1 MAFSPHRERNP
12 VSKYF
17 PYFIALLLLAAAVWY
32 FTRPEP
38 PRVQLVRVER
48 GVVEA
53 TVSNTR
59 AGTVKACR
67 RAKLAPPAGGQIAH
81 LLVKKGE
88 RVKADQ
94 VLLELWNNDLQA
106 QEHLAKEQLDMSQ
119 TQAKQ
124 ACVQADLADKEIER
138 ARQLQARGFI
148 SPEGLD
154 QKSAAA
160 KVARAGCE
168 AARSQIGQAR
178 SRISVA
184 RAGLDRMV
192 LRAPFDGIVAEISGE
207 LGEYA
212 TPSPPGIPTPPAI
225 DLIDDRCLFVSAP
238 IDEVDAANI
247 KAGQVSRITLD
258 AIKGKSF
265 AGKVKRIAPYVLE
278 LEKQARTVEVEVEF
292 VEPQPQGG
300 AAESV
305 GVGVGAGRQLP
316 QSAGFA
322 SNVPQPPAAE
332 NLLVGYSADVEIVH
346 ASHDKVLRIPTQTL
360 LPMQTAQDAK
370 RVLVYRPA
378 DGRLEERTVTTGL
391 ANWEQTEIT
400 AGLNEGEQV
409 VLSLDIAGVK
419 AGARVQPEEKK

>member
-1 MAFSPHRERNP
+1 MTLSQHRERNP
-12 VSKYF
+12 ILKYLV
-17 PYFIALLLLAAAVWY
+17 YSVALLLLAVAAWY

-38 PRVQLVRVER
+38 VRVKLAKVER

-88 RVKADQ
+88 RVKANQ
-94 VLLELWNNDLQA
+94 ILLELWNDDLQA
-106 QEHLAKEQLDMSQ
+106 QARLAEQQLK
-119 TQAKQ
+119 TVNTRIEEV
-124 ACVQADLADKEIER
+124 CTVADLSSKEAAR
-138 ARQLQARGFI
+138 ARQLRERGFI
-148 SPEGLD
+148 SQEGLERAEAD
-154 QKSAAA
+154 A
-160 KVARAGCE
+160 KAKQASCRS
-168 AARSQIGQAR
+168 ARSEIEQSR
-178 SRISVA
+178 SRIDA
-184 RAGLDRMV
+184 AHAGLRRLV
-192 LRAPFDGIVAEISGE
+192 LRAPFDGIIADISGE

-225 DLIDDRCLFVSAP
+225 DLIDDRCMFVSAP

-292 VEPQPQGG
+292 IEPPT
-300 AAESV
+300 
-305 GVGVGAGRQLP
+305 
-316 QSAGFA
+316 
-322 SNVPQPPAAE
+322 AE

-346 ASHDKVLRIPTQTL
+346 TTHDKVLRIPTQTL
-360 LPMQTAQDAK
+360 LEGK
-370 RVLVYRPA
+370 RVLAYSPA
-378 DGRLEERTVTTGL
+378 SGLLEERTVTAGL
-391 ANWEQTEIT
+391 SNWELTEIVS
-400 AGLNEGEQV
+400 GLNEGDQI
-409 VLSLDIAGVK
+409 VLSLDQAGVK
-419 AGARVQPEEKK
+419 AGARVQPEEKR